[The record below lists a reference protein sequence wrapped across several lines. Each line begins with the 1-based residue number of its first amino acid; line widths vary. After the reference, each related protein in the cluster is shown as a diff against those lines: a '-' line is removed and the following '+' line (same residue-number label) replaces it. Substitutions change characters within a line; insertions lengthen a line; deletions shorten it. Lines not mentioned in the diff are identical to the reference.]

1 MILRNCRI
9 LTKIGKILVSNIKEL
24 AGRYFVE
31 DGEYLI
37 EVEMISNGNFMIK
50 P

>member
-31 DGEYLI
+31 DGEYLNDL
-37 EVEMISNGNFMIK
+37 EMKNTGNFMIK